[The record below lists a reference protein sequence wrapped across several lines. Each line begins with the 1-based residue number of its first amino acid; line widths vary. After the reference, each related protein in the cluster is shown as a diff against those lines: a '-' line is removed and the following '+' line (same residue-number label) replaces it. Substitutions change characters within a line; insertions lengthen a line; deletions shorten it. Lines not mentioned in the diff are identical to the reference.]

1 MPITPVV
8 AYSLAVAIASG
19 SSLEFSA
26 TKGFHPQTPKRYE
39 MWVPRLEPDIGS
51 EPDRYKRDPTWPNL
65 QPLFQG
71 CKPDLDWRSGSR
83 SSSWRCRP

>member
-1 MPITPVV
+1 MLITPVV

-65 QPLFQG
+65 SPLCRG
-71 CKPDLDWRSGSR
+71 NKHYPR
-83 SSSWRCRP
+83 WRCEL